1 LRRQRFA
8 WLVLFLSLTLSRSAS
23 AQFPAAPGTGPG
35 LAETVEAIDNARVTT
50 RILYITAHPDD
61 ESAAVLTY
69 LARGL
74 HADVALLSL
83 TRGEGGQN
91 ALGPEQ
97 APQLGLIRTQELLAA
112 TRGYGVRL
120 FFTRAHDFGFSKTP
134 EESEH
139 IWGDQVT
146 EDMVRVIRYFRPN
159 VVINNWGGVHGG
171 HGHHQAAGMLT
182 PKAVALA
189 ADPSFHPELR
199 GDSLYPWN
207 GAGTPV
213 QILDL
218 ERGAEHPAGYVLP
231 LDDVSPL
238 YGKSWRQLGLDAFTN
253 HRTQGIAGF
262 LNSPFLRR
270 PIALGPEDNKPF
282 DPSSLAVTLLA
293 VASVKGPCGCDEA
306 LKEADHSLETARA
319 AALRLDWPATVSAI
333 VAAEKS
339 VQRASLLSIPYP
351 IPPDLF
357 EKLDFLRRE
366 RQKLDRALALA
377 AGLQTSA
384 EAERADIVIG
394 EQFAVDYSSHC
405 RPEIDCIFDPG
416 TALDYTQSVK
426 QLGLPNKPTGSRDIY
441 FATSESFMFGKEKG
455 VPAGVAGAFCAPF
468 ESSALLAISGL
479 TPEPAPLLLLGGFV
493 HIGDFQF
500 CPWTPVT
507 HTSAT
512 STSVVR
518 VPIRIVPAYT
528 VAVEP
533 IQMVEVLSSQHKPF
547 DIFLRVHSYS
557 TQAAKVSAGLDVPD
571 GLTAT
576 APVELSFTGAG
587 DQYAKFTVTPP
598 TKLDPGNFSITAFA
612 KRGDEKFSTDLEPL
626 PSMPTLLWS
635 EPSQCVVHAF
645 DINVPAAL
653 RVGYISAE
661 GEPIPDA
668 LKRLGISV
676 DTIDTAALTF
686 GNLSKFDAIV
696 VGVRA
701 YELRPELAEANKRLL
716 DYVSNGGTLVV
727 QYNRDNVW
735 DRLLPAPYP
744 AKIGSPTPR
753 ITDENATVTFLKPDD
768 PLLNRPNKITQADF
782 QHWIQ
787 ERGLYFWSDFDS
799 RYTPLLAM
807 HDPGEKDLNGGLVY
821 TRFGKGTYIYTG
833 LAFFRQLP
841 EGVPGAYRLFVNL
854 LSASKLP

>member
-1 LRRQRFA
+1 LHRQGFV
-8 WLVLFLSLTLSRSAS
+8 WLVVFVSLCFTPLAS
-23 AQFPAAPGTGPG
+23 AQFPPAPGTGPG
-35 LAETVEAIDNARVTT
+35 LAETIEAIDNARVTT

-83 TRGEGGQN
+83 THGEGGQN

-112 TRGYGVRL
+112 TRGYGVKL
-120 FFTRAHDFGFSKTP
+120 FFTRAPDFGFSKTP
-134 EESEH
+134 EETEK

-159 VVINNWGGVHGG
+159 IVVNHWGGVHGG
-171 HGHHQAAGMLT
+171 HGHHQASGLLT
-182 PKAVALA
+182 PKAVVLA
-189 ADPSFHPELR
+189 ADPNAYPKLR
-199 GDSLYPWN
+199 DEGLYPWT

-213 QILDL
+213 QILNL
-218 ERGAEHPAGYVLP
+218 LRGSDNPKGYVLP
-231 LDDVSPL
+231 LDEVSPL
-238 YGKSWRQLGLDAFTN
+238 YGKSWRQIGLDAFVN

-270 PIALGPEDNKPF
+270 PIALVPEADKAL
-282 DPSSLAVTLLA
+282 DPTSLAVSLFSM
-293 VASVKGPCGCDEA
+293 ASMKGPCGCDAA
-306 LKEADHSLETARA
+306 LKEADHSLEAARA
-319 AALRLDWPATVSAI
+319 AALRLDWPLTVSA
-333 VAAEKS
+333 VVTAEKS
-339 VQRASLLSIPYP
+339 LQRASMLSIPNP

-366 RQKLDRALALA
+366 KQKLDRALALA

-384 EAERADIVIG
+384 EADRGDVVLG
-394 EQFAVDYSSHC
+394 EEFEVNYSSHC
-405 RPEIDCIFDPG
+405 RTGIDCIFGWAQLLNTVPLSKTPPAPG
-416 TALDYTQSVK
+416 QKPDERAPELSWKLAFDQRAPGLGGVSQVCTELRYPPSP
-426 QLGLPNKPTGSRDIY
+426 QL
-441 FATSESFMFGKEKG
+441 
-455 VPAGVAGAFCAPF
+455 
-468 ESSALLAISGL
+468 SAL
-479 TPEPAPLLLLGGFV
+479 TPEPTPLLQVGRTVG
-493 HIGDFQF
+493 IADFEF

-507 HTSAT
+507 HTAAT

-518 VPIRIVPAYT
+518 VPLRIVPAYT

-533 IQMVEVLSSQHKPF
+533 QQMVEVLNAQHKPF

-557 TQAAKVSAGLDVPD
+557 IKPAKVSVGLDVPD

-576 APVELSFTGAG
+576 APVHADFTGIG
-587 DQYAKFTVTPP
+587 DQYAKITVAPP
-598 TKLDPGNFSITAFA
+598 GKIETGNFKVTAYA
-612 KRGDEKFSTDLEPL
+612 KRGDEKFSTSLEPL
-626 PSMPTLLWS
+626 PSMPTILWS
-635 EPSQCVVHAF
+635 EPSECVVHSF
-645 DINVPAAL
+645 DIDVPPGL

-668 LKRLGISV
+668 LKRLGITV
-676 DTIDTAALTF
+676 DNIDTPALTF

-716 DYVSNGGTLVV
+716 DYVSSGGTLVV
-727 QYNRDNVW
+727 QYNRDFVW
-735 DRLLPAPYP
+735 DKLEPPPYP

-753 ITDENATVTFLKPDD
+753 ITDENATVKFLKPDD
-768 PLLNRPNKITQADF
+768 PLLNRPNKITPADF
-782 QHWIQ
+782 EHWIQ
-787 ERGLYFWSDFDS
+787 ERGLYFWSDFDAH
-799 RYTPLLAM
+799 YTPLLAM
-807 HDPGEKDLNGGLVY
+807 SDPGEKDLNGALVY
-821 TRFGKGTYIYTG
+821 THFGKGTYIYTG

-854 LSASKLP
+854 LSASKPQ